1 MSTDTQTVNYPTD
14 CLVLRIDEFDCDTRE
29 LDNSMYILYDTNEDL
44 YVIRGK
50 RPNTWTTY
58 SFYCENMHDVKDF
71 VNTVICKSNLWTYNL
86 YNCDDLHLDSDDIT
100 FGSLENSVSKENEV
114 VGYDL
119 KEYNKKFLKKMLRI
133 LRNVYNYY

>member
-1 MSTDTQTVNYPTD
+1 MEFLD
-14 CLVLRIDEFDCDTRE
+14 LV
-29 LDNSMYILYDTNEDL
+29 YIY
-44 YVIRGK
+44 YFFFIIIFR
-50 RPNTWTTY
+50 W
-58 SFYCENMHDVKDF
+58 F
-71 VNTVICKSNLWTYNL
+71 LWTYNL

-119 KEYNKKFLKKMLRI
+119 QEYNKRTLKKMLRI

>member
-1 MSTDTQTVNYPTD
+1 MPSETENYPTD
-14 CLVLRIDEFDCDTRE
+14 CLVLRIDEFDYDTRE
-29 LDNSMYILYDTNEDL
+29 LDTSIYILYDVNEEV

-50 RPNTWTTY
+50 RPNTWSTY
-58 SFYCENMHDVKDF
+58 SFYCDTMHDVKDF
-71 VNTVICKSNLWTYNL
+71 VSTVICKTNLWTYNL
-86 YNCDDLHLDSDDIT
+86 YSCDNLHLDSDDIT
-100 FGSLENSVSKENEV
+100 FGSLENSVSKENEI